1 LLELPFALIVEN
13 QTRIFAPPKP
23 EEMTMR
29 TTIGLVLALMLGA
42 TGAVAQGG
50 PKGEGHGRGGHG
62 GSRGP
67 GPAAAHI
74 QQGPAHVE
82 RQRGPA
88 RIDRGARMERRAGP
102 RNANQAQRPVR
113 NANERA
119 ARVETRRSANAN
131 SNANKDLRG
140 STERSRR
147 AEQVERRGREAN
159 SRRDADRTRSSQ
171 GAASGESGRSER
183 ETGRH
188 DVAGSNRK
196 DVENR
201 VADARHADLSGDKRN
216 RIVTALR
223 ETKDVK
229 HRTDGKFD
237 LRVGRRLPRDWAFL
251 PLPIAVVDLVPEY
264 RDYLF
269 AYVDDDYVIC
279 DPDTYEIV
287 AIIPASG
294 REYAGYGGHGHC
306 TDRIYLNEDEQ
317 DLILHSI
324 RRANR
329 VDVRGLT
336 VGWAVP
342 RDIELLPFPD
352 RVLDRVGELGAC
364 RYFVADDQVAVVD
377 PEEDRIVLLIDR
389 A

>member
-1 LLELPFALIVEN
+1 
-13 QTRIFAPPKP
+13 
-23 EEMTMR
+23 MR
-29 TTIGLVLALMLGA
+29 TTIGLVLALVLGT
-42 TGAVAQGG
+42 TGAFAQGG

-62 GSRGP
+62 GGRGP

-88 RIDRGARMERRAGP
+88 RIDRGARMERREAP

-113 NANERA
+113 SANERA

-131 SNANKDLRG
+131 SNANKDMRG
-140 STERSRR
+140 SIERSRR
-147 AEQVERRGREAN
+147 AEQVERRGREADR
-159 SRRDADRTRSSQ
+159 SREADRARQADRGGEADRRRDADRTRSSQ

-196 DVENR
+196 DVEKR

-251 PLPIAVVDLVPEY
+251 PLPLAVVDIVPEY

-287 AIIPASG
+287 AIIPVSG
-294 REYAGYGGHGHC
+294 HEYAGYGGHGRC

-377 PEEDRIVLLIDR
+377 PDEDRIVLLIDR